1 MKLKVLG
8 LGVLLLFVA
17 TAAPAA
23 IITLTQSQLLDTANW
38 VGEDNYGLTDTRGTN
53 WAAVAPGALPP
64 MPNINSERGVFFTSW
79 YGGAVALSTLTFT
92 GYAEDLELEGQSG
105 EGFGFIVT
113 NWNYQTWNFQV
124 VVDTDG
130 DTYSSPWVAIA
141 SSGTQGIAGET
152 KSVIALFGGDTLEFY
167 AGDTFQLIASNF
179 TGNDSPHFE
188 VNPVPEPGTMMLLGS
203 GLIGLAGWGRKK
215 FRK

>member
-1 MKLKVLG
+1 MKLKAFF

-38 VGEDNYGLTDTRGTN
+38 VGEDNYNYGFTDTRGTN
-53 WAAVAPGALPP
+53 WYATAFGMPDINSANGVFYTSSYFGAVAPD
-64 MPNINSERGVFFTSW
+64 
-79 YGGAVALSTLTFT
+79 TLTFT
-92 GYAEDLELEGQSG
+92 GYAEDLGLEEQSG

-113 NWNYQTWNFQV
+113 NWNNQTWNFQV
-124 VVDTDG
+124 VVDTTDG

-152 KSVIALFGGDTLEFY
+152 KSVIALFGGDTLELY

-188 VNPVPEPGTMMLLGS
+188 VNPVPEPGTMLLLGS